1 MNKVM
6 FATSD
11 SRLQHMYDEA
21 ERLLKDNIVRVDN
34 IELLIDGAGYNAMWI
49 EDGPMYADL
58 IARRR
63 PDISRNIIETIMRHQ
78 RTDGRP
84 GGMYKIMSAKDA
96 DNQTESVTDDIS
108 GLIVYYGYLQGFCFP
123 EHALNLYYYEDLG
136 IDYLERLYRMLEKYD
151 DYLWKTRDSDGD
163 GCLEIWCEWD
173 TGEDDALRLKGLL
186 HGWGADY
193 PPLNTAAPIESMDVM
208 SFSYTARNV
217 LSKTSALL
225 GNGKQKEWENKAKA
239 VADKIREYLW
249 VESRGACF
257 DRDKNNEIVPALI
270 HNNLRCMYYG
280 SFSQEMADIF
290 VRRHL
295 KNPEEFWTKV
305 PLPSVAAN
313 DPLFENS
320 SDMNYRGQPH
330 GITFVRA
337 LFALERYGFFS
348 EVTEIG
354 RRLIG
359 AIGEDCRF
367 TPQFDP
373 FTGKPT
379 QSSFGGAFTATML
392 AFLEHICRMYGVEA
406 GTDSIRWYAVNTP
419 ENSSYI
425 QIWKEHEY
433 RIDIHDGIA
442 YASVDGTGRF
452 SFHPGFRIV
461 TDFEGRLLE
470 ADCIE
475 TEDTELV
482 INDKSYGC
490 ITPDTRVML

>member
-1 MNKVM
+1 
-6 FATSD
+6 
-11 SRLQHMYDEA
+11 
-21 ERLLKDNIVRVDN
+21 
-34 IELLIDGAGYNAMWI
+34 
-49 EDGPMYADL
+49 
-58 IARRR
+58 
-63 PDISRNIIETIMRHQ
+63 
-78 RTDGRP
+78 
-84 GGMYKIMSAKDA
+84 
-96 DNQTESVTDDIS
+96 
-108 GLIVYYGYLQGFCFP
+108 
-123 EHALNLYYYEDLG
+123 
-136 IDYLERLYRMLEKYD
+136 MLEKYD
-151 DYLWKTRDSDGD
+151 EYLWRTRDSDGD

-217 LSKTSALL
+217 LSKIAALL
-225 GNGKQKEWENKAKA
+225 GNGEQKEWEDKAQA

-249 VESRGACF
+249 VESKGACF

-290 VRRHL
+290 VHRHL
-295 KNPEEFWTKV
+295 KNPDEFWTKV
-305 PLPSVAAN
+305 PLPSVAVN

-320 SDMNYRGQPH
+320 SAMNYRGQPH

-354 RRLIG
+354 KRLID
-359 AIGEDCRF
+359 AIGEDCQF

-392 AFLEHICRMYGVEA
+392 SFLEHICRMYGVEA
-406 GTDSIRWYAVNTP
+406 GTDCVKWYAINTS
-419 ENSSYI
+419 ENSSYV
-425 QIWKEHEY
+425 QVWKGRKY
-433 RIDIHDGIA
+433 RLDIRDGVASA
-442 YASVDGTGRF
+442 YVDGEKQF
-452 SFHPGFRIV
+452 SFKSGFRIV
-461 TDFEGRLLE
+461 TDFDGKLLE

-475 TEDTELV
+475 AAGAKLF
-482 INDKSYGC
+482 INDTSYGM
-490 ITPDTRVML
+490 IASNGRVVL